1 MAGSSIPGVVIR
13 GIASAVPER
22 TQGLKDLPELF
33 GGSDAGKIIE
43 VTGVRS
49 WHVCRPGQTASDL
62 CLAAAETLL
71 KNLSWDRDSVEAL
84 VFVSQTFDY
93 VAPATSCCLQA
104 RLRLPKSC
112 AAFDVALGCS
122 GYVYGLWIAS
132 SLMLAGCRRV
142 LFLAGETATR
152 IISPVDKAA
161 VPLFGDA
168 GTATALE
175 REDGHVIHFDLG
187 TDGTGFEHLI
197 IPAGGQRRPRSSQ
210 SAVRTPREGGN
221 VRSDEDLYMNGPEVF
236 TFTLREVP
244 PLLNRIL
251 ARAGWTKEQVDF
263 FVLHQAN
270 KWMLDKL
277 AKRLGI
283 PAASLPIA
291 LEEFGNTVSASIPL
305 AITHSLRGSAAQESR
320 RLVLA
325 GFGVGLSWG
334 AAALE
339 LGPIVLP
346 ELEIVP

>member
-1 MAGSSIPGVVIR
+1 MAGSSIAGVVLR
-13 GIASAVPER
+13 GIVSAVPER
-22 TQGLKDLPELF
+22 TQNLKDLTELLGSSDPE
-33 GGSDAGKIIE
+33 KIME
-43 VTGVRS
+43 VTGIRS
-49 WHVCRPGQTASDL
+49 WHVCRPGQTTSDL
-62 CLAAAETLL
+62 CFAATETLL
-71 KNLSWDRDSVEAL
+71 KKLSWDRDSVEAL
-84 VFVSQTFDY
+84 IFVSQTFDY
-93 VAPATSCCLQA
+93 VAPATSCCLQS
-104 RLRLPKSC
+104 RLGLPKSC

-122 GYVYGLWIAS
+122 GYIYGLWLAS
-132 SLMLAGCRRV
+132 SLILAGSRRV
-142 LFLAGETATR
+142 LLLAGETTTR
-152 IISPVDKAA
+152 IISPVDRAA

-210 SAVRTPREGGN
+210 SAMRTPREGGN

-244 PLLNRIL
+244 PLLKRTL

-270 KWMLDKL
+270 KWILLQL

-305 AITHSLRGSAAQESR
+305 AITHSLRAAIGQKSR

-339 LGPIVLP
+339 VGTIVLP